1 MTLATLHTDFTS
13 ELAFWQA
20 QIPECD
26 LAGLAAMEDVYTA
39 WLLEEARYVIYPA
52 TRFDR
57 ETQAF
62 RTDARREREAAALAT
77 EAWLFVHAVA
87 TSDKDALDAFALNAA
102 RATTFWVGGDNATAA
117 SKAVRAIIT
126 KALRGRDA
134 HREDIEAEVS
144 EKAAHYI
151 SAGVTAGAAAPV
163 SGNVEEHM
171 PLMDVFGLAGLLEY
185 LHALGPALAAADRSE
200 LALTGANLRRDTVRA
215 LDDLTYAFAGMT
227 MDEKDAA
234 RSLAAHRSNLAGMTD
249 EERVVA
255 EAERITK
262 NAAEKRPERV
272 KAAAGAGALLDSRSA
287 ASVDMLSESGF
298 DIAGAD
304 DEDDD
309 DAPQE
314 PRYEVIE
321 GSWDALAPRFGVENG
336 AELQAIIAERMA
348 AEARAAGDPEAKGGF
363 ITALTGEAKSAKTQ
377 RLRKRAKALDLVE
390 VRTALAAVLV

>member
-215 LDDLTYAFAGMT
+215 LDDLTYAVSGLT
-227 MDEKDAA
+227 VDEKDAA

-272 KAAAGAGALLDSRSA
+272 KAAAGAHTLLDSRSS
-287 ASVDMLSESGF
+287 ASVDALSESGF
-298 DIAGAD
+298 DIAEAD
-304 DEDDD
+304 DDEPE
-309 DAPQE
+309 AP
-314 PRYEVIE
+314 RFEVQD
-321 GSWDALAPRFGVENG
+321 GAWDALAADFDFEDGTVFK
-336 AELQAIIAERMA
+336 AVIADRIA
-348 AEARAAGDPEAKGGF
+348 LDAKAAGDKDAKAGN
-363 ITALTGEAKSAKTQ
+363 IAALTGDAKSAETQ
-377 RLRKRAKALDLVE
+377 RLRKRAKALDMDA
-390 VRTALAAVLV
+390 VRTALSAVLV